1 MMLQCKYHITTCMP
15 RHEYFSSANNI
26 INSVLLGMKAKIILN
41 QLSIASSY
49 YPNFESWIDK
59 VLLGIKN
66 RLRTIIFAQI
76 DEQLAGLIIIKHTNK
91 KNKICTLWVT
101 PEFRRKH
108 IGSDLINLSML
119 YFTSMPANITV
130 PEFAMPTVD
139 PFLNEFKF
147 IHRGFKDGLYKEGVK
162 EHFYNYNPTQYFDL
176 KYNSPLESIQNNFVE
191 LYVSLKDSMIYDE
204 WV

>member
-1 MMLQCKYHITTCMP
+1 MTLQCKYHITSCMP
-15 RHEYFSSANNI
+15 RHEYFSSTTNI
-26 INSVLLGMKAKIILN
+26 INSVFLGMKAKLILS
-41 QLSIASSY
+41 QLSVASSY
-49 YPNFESWIDK
+49 YPNFENWLDK

-76 DEQLAGLIIIKHTNK
+76 NDHLAGLIILKHTNK

-119 YFTSMPANITV
+119 YFTSMTANITV
-130 PEFAMPTVD
+130 PDFAMSTVN

-147 IHRGFKDGLYKEGVK
+147 IHQGFKDGLYREGIK
-162 EHFYNYNPTQYFDL
+162 EHFFNSNPRQYFDI
-176 KYNSPLESIQNNFVE
+176 KFYSPLESIQNNFVE
-191 LYVSLKDSMIYDE
+191 LYFSLKNLTIYDE